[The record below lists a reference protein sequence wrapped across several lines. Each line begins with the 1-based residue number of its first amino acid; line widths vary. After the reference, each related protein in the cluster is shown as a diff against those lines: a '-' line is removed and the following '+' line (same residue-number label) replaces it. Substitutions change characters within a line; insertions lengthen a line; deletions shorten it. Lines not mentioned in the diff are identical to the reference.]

1 MTTKFC
7 SIVAASLLSFG
18 CIFGAGPGEARA
30 FNGAANPEACSG
42 LNAELGQEGF
52 RIDQVQELKRQ
63 KRIGKAVVIQPS
75 GAQLFVRAEPGL
87 SAPYLQRVV
96 DCQVAQGSGSGPLSV
111 PGVTA
116 TVSQQGQH
124 FVVQILAPDLASAKD
139 VQERART
146 LASR

>member
-1 MTTKFC
+1 MTKVC

-18 CIFGAGPGEARA
+18 CILGAGPGEARA
-30 FNGAANPEACSG
+30 YNGSGAPESCSG
-42 LNAELGQEGF
+42 VSAELGQEGF
-52 RIDQVQELKRQ
+52 RVDQVQELKRQ
-63 KRIGKAVVIQPS
+63 KRIGRAVVIQPS

-96 DCQVAQGSGSGPLSV
+96 DCQVAQGGGAGPLSV

-139 VQERART
+139 VQQRSWS